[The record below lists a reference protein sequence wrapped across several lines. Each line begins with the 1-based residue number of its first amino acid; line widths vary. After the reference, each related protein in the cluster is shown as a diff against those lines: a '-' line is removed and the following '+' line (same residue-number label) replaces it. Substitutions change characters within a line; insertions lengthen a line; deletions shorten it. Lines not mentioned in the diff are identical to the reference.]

1 MAAESKS
8 STSAT
13 LGPERI
19 SMSALSRRWIAVGSL
34 LAAIG
39 VGLGAYGAHGL
50 RDTLGHLGYIGDDL
64 ARRLSIWETA
74 IRYQMFHAI
83 AIILVGLAL
92 GQRDSPAWRFV
103 PWAFLVGIILFSGLL
118 KVLAFAA
125 PQWNWLGA
133 IVPFGGVLMIVGWV
147 AFAICALRSR

>member
-1 MAAESKS
+1 MC
-8 STSAT
+8 T
-13 LGPERI
+13 
-19 SMSALSRRWIAVGSL
+19 LSRRWIAVGAL

-50 RDTLGHLGYIGDDL
+50 RGTLANLGYTGDDL

-92 GQRDSPAWRFV
+92 GQRDSRIWRFV

-118 KVLAFAA
+118 KVLTFAG

-133 IVPFGGVLMIVGWV
+133 IVPVGGVLMIVGWV
-147 AFAICALRSR
+147 ALAICALRSR